1 MNIIKGLF
9 VKIIKYIMLIA
20 LFGNISYAK
29 VDDSIV
35 KIYTV
40 FKSPSYDTPWNS
52 SVNNASGSGVVI
64 DGNRILTN
72 AHVVANT
79 TFLEV
84 KRNGDTKRYRAKV
97 EFVSHQV
104 DLAII
109 KLVDEKFFDSVE
121 ALKFG
126 KRPVKE
132 QKVSVYGFPLG
143 GNTLS
148 ITTGIVS
155 RIEHVSYVHSGEI
168 FLGVQVDAAINAG
181 NSGGPAITNGKIV
194 GVVMQGMRNAQ
205 NVGYLI
211 SIDIIERFLEDIE
224 DGRLDGFADLG
235 LTTMSME
242 NPTIREYYK
251 MDKDSTGIL
260 ITQIAEFSKAY
271 DKLKEGDI
279 LVAIDG
285 HKIENDGKV
294 EFEKGAFTYYSYYFD
309 KKHIGESIPLTI
321 IRNGKRL
328 TLSIELNNVT
338 NKNLLVPSFQYDKM
352 PRYYILGGYVFSP
365 LTRNLLYG
373 KKYALIRLKL
383 AQQEWAT
390 KDKTEAVVL
399 LKVLATDL
407 NRGDHNYSLF
417 KIDKINNKNF
427 KDFKEFVDIIKKSKD
442 KFIILEGA
450 KGAKIIIDNIK
461 AKEIEKEIL
470 KRYNIKDNER
480 L

>member
-1 MNIIKGLF
+1 M
-9 VKIIKYIMLIA
+9 KIIKYLMLIA
-20 LFGNISYAK
+20 LFINISYAKK

-40 FKSPSYDTPWNS
+40 FKTPSYDTPWNS
-52 SVNNASGSGVVI
+52 SIQSASGSGVVI
-64 DGNRILTN
+64 EGNRILTN
-72 AHVVANT
+72 AHVVANS

-104 DLAII
+104 DLAVI
-109 KLVDEKFFDSVE
+109 KLVDEKFFDGVE
-121 ALKFG
+121 ALKIG

-155 RIEHVSYVHSGEI
+155 RIEHISYVHSGEI
-168 FLGVQVDAAINAG
+168 FLGVQVDAAINSG
-181 NSGGPAITNGKIV
+181 NSGGPAITDGKIV

-211 SIDIIERFLEDIE
+211 SVDIINKFLEDIK
-224 DGRLDGFADLG
+224 DGKLDGFADLG
-235 LTTMSME
+235 LSTMSME

-251 MDKDSTGIL
+251 MDKDTTGIL
-260 ITQIAEFSKAY
+260 ITQIAEVSKAY

-279 LVAIDG
+279 LLEIDG
-285 HKIENDGKV
+285 HKVENDGKV

-309 KKHIGESIPLTI
+309 KKQIGESIPMTI
-321 IRNGKRL
+321 LRDGKKVKVL
-328 TLSIELNNVT
+328 VELNNVT

-373 KKYALIRLKL
+373 KKYSLLRLKL

-390 KDKTEAVVL
+390 KDKREIVVL

-417 KIDKINNKNF
+417 KIDKINNREF

-442 KFIILEGA
+442 KFIVLEGA
-450 KGAKIIIDNIK
+450 KGAKIVIDNIK
-461 AKEIEKEIL
+461 AKAIEKEIL
-470 KRYNIKDNER
+470 DRYNIKDSER

>member
-1 MNIIKGLF
+1 
-9 VKIIKYIMLIA
+9 VRIIKYIVIMI

-40 FKSPSYDTPWNS
+40 FKTPSYDTPWNS
-52 SVNNASGSGVVI
+52 RVQSASGSGVVI
-64 DGNRILTN
+64 EGNRILTN

-84 KRNGDTKRYRAKV
+84 KRNGDTKKYRAKV

-109 KLVDEKFFDSVE
+109 KIVDEKFFDNVR
-121 ALKFG
+121 ALEFG
-126 KRPVKE
+126 KRPKKE
-132 QKVSVYGFPLG
+132 QKVAVYGFPLG

-148 ITTGIVS
+148 VTTGIVS
-155 RIEHVSYVHSGEI
+155 RIEHISYVHSGEV
-168 FLGVQVDAAINAG
+168 FLGVQIDAAINSG
-181 NSGGPAITNGKIV
+181 NSGGPAISKGKIV
-194 GVVMQGMRNAQ
+194 GVVMQGMTNAQ

-211 SIDIIERFLEDIE
+211 SIDIIERFLEDIK
-224 DGRLDGFADLG
+224 DGKLDGFADLG
-235 LTTMSME
+235 LTTMRME

-251 MDKDSTGIL
+251 MDNNTTGIL
-260 ITQIAEFSKAY
+260 ITQIAQVSKAY

-279 LVAIDG
+279 LVGIDG
-285 HKIENDGKV
+285 HKVENDGKV

-309 KKHIGESIPLTI
+309 QKQIGESIPINILRDGKFLTVDVV
-321 IRNGKRL
+321 
-328 TLSIELNNVT
+328 LNNVT
-338 NKNLLVPSFQYDKM
+338 NDNLLVNTFQYDKM

-373 KKYALIRLKL
+373 KKQSLLRLKL
-383 AQQEWAT
+383 AQREWAT
-390 KDKTEAVVL
+390 KDKKEAVVL
-399 LKVLATDL
+399 LKVLATQL
-407 NRGDHNYSLF
+407 NRGDHSYSLF
-417 KIDKINNKNF
+417 KIDKINNKEYKDF
-427 KDFKEFVDIIKKSKD
+427 KDFVNIIKNSKD

-450 KGAKIIIDNIK
+450 KGSKVVINRVK
-461 AKEIEKEIL
+461 AKAIKKEIL
-470 KRYNIKDNER
+470 ERYSIKDSQR

>member
-1 MNIIKGLF
+1 
-9 VKIIKYIMLIA
+9 MLIA

-52 SVNNASGSGVVI
+52 RVQSASGSGVVI

-84 KRNGDTKRYRAKV
+84 KRNGDTKKYRAKI

-109 KLVDEKFFDSVE
+109 KLVDEKFFDGVR

-168 FLGVQVDAAINAG
+168 FLGVQVDAAINGG

-211 SIDIIERFLEDIE
+211 SMDIINRFLEDIK
-224 DGRLDGFADLG
+224 DGKLDGFADLG

-242 NPTIREYYK
+242 NPTMREYYK
-251 MDKDSTGIL
+251 MDKDTTGIL
-260 ITQIAEFSKAY
+260 ITKIAEVSKAY

-279 LVAIDG
+279 LVKVDG
-285 HKIENDGKV
+285 HKVENDVK
-294 EFEKGAFTYYSYYFD
+294 
-309 KKHIGESIPLTI
+309 
-321 IRNGKRL
+321 
-328 TLSIELNNVT
+328 
-338 NKNLLVPSFQYDKM
+338 
-352 PRYYILGGYVFSP
+352 
-365 LTRNLLYG
+365 
-373 KKYALIRLKL
+373 
-383 AQQEWAT
+383 
-390 KDKTEAVVL
+390 
-399 LKVLATDL
+399 
-407 NRGDHNYSLF
+407 
-417 KIDKINNKNF
+417 
-427 KDFKEFVDIIKKSKD
+427 
-442 KFIILEGA
+442 
-450 KGAKIIIDNIK
+450 
-461 AKEIEKEIL
+461 
-470 KRYNIKDNER
+470 
-480 L
+480 

>member
-1 MNIIKGLF
+1 M
-9 VKIIKYIMLIA
+9 KIIKYIVIMI

-40 FKSPSYDTPWNS
+40 FKTPSYDTPWNS
-52 SVNNASGSGVVI
+52 RVQRASGSGVVI
-64 DGNRILTN
+64 EGNRILTN

-84 KRNGDTKRYRAKV
+84 KRNGDTKKYRAKV

-109 KLVDEKFFDSVE
+109 KIIDKKFFDNVK

-126 KRPVKE
+126 KRPKKE
-132 QKVSVYGFPLG
+132 QKVAVYGFPLG

-148 ITTGIVS
+148 VTTGIVS
-155 RIEHVSYVHSGEI
+155 RIEHISYVHSGEV
-168 FLGVQVDAAINAG
+168 FLGVQIDAAINGG
-181 NSGGPAITNGKIV
+181 NSGGPAISKGKIV
-194 GVVMQGMRNAQ
+194 GVVMQGMTNAQ

-211 SIDIIERFLEDIE
+211 SIDIIERFLEDIK
-224 DGRLDGFADLG
+224 DGKLDGFADLG
-235 LTTMSME
+235 LTTMRME

-251 MDKDSTGIL
+251 MDNNTTGIL
-260 ITQIAEFSKAY
+260 ITQIAQVSKAY

-279 LVAIDG
+279 LVGIDG
-285 HKIENDGKV
+285 HKVENDGKV

-309 KKHIGESIPLTI
+309 QKQIGESIPLNI
-321 IRNGKRL
+321 LRDGEFL
-328 TLSIELNNVT
+328 TVDVVLNNVT
-338 NKNLLVPSFQYDKM
+338 NNNLLVNTFQYDKM
-352 PRYYILGGYVFSP
+352 PKYYILGGYVFSP

-373 KKYALIRLKL
+373 KKQSLLRLKL
-383 AQQEWAT
+383 AQREWAT
-390 KDKTEAVVL
+390 KDKKEAVVL

-407 NRGDHNYSLF
+407 NRGDHSYSLF
-417 KIDKINNKNF
+417 KIDKINNKEY
-427 KDFKEFVDIIKKSKD
+427 KDFKDFVDIIKNSKD

-450 KGAKIIIDNIK
+450 KGSKVVIDRVK
-461 AKEIEKEIL
+461 AKAIEKEIL
-470 KRYNIKDNER
+470 ERYSIKDSQR

>member
-1 MNIIKGLF
+1 M
-9 VKIIKYIMLIA
+9 V
-20 LFGNISYAK
+20 LFGTVSYAK

-40 FKSPSYDTPWNS
+40 FKTPSYDTPWNS
-52 SVNNASGSGVVI
+52 SVQSASGSGVVI
-64 DGNRILTN
+64 EGNRILTN

-84 KRNGDTKRYRAKV
+84 KRNGDTKKYRAKV

-109 KLVDEKFFDSVE
+109 KIIDEKFFDNVR

-126 KRPVKE
+126 KRPKKE
-132 QKVSVYGFPLG
+132 QKVAVYGFPLG

-148 ITTGIVS
+148 VTTGIVS
-155 RIEHVSYVHSGEI
+155 RIEHISYVHSGEI
-168 FLGVQVDAAINAG
+168 FLGVQIDAAINGG
-181 NSGGPAITNGKIV
+181 NSGGPAISKGKIV
-194 GVVMQGMRNAQ
+194 GVVMQGIRNAQ

-211 SIDIIERFLEDIE
+211 SVDIIERFLEDIK
-224 DGRLDGFADLG
+224 DGKLDGFADLG

-251 MDKDSTGIL
+251 MDKDTTGIL
-260 ITQIAEFSKAY
+260 ITQIAEVSKAY
-271 DKLKEGDI
+271 QKIKEGDI
-279 LVAIDG
+279 LVGIDG
-285 HKIENDGKV
+285 HKVENDGKV

-309 KKHIGESIPLTI
+309 QKQIGESIPVDIL
-321 IRNGKRL
+321 RNGKFL
-328 TLSIELNNVT
+328 TVDIVLNNVT
-338 NKNLLVPSFQYDKM
+338 NDNLLVNTFQYDKM

-373 KKYALIRLKL
+373 KKQSLLRLKL
-383 AQQEWAT
+383 AQREWAT
-390 KDKTEAVVL
+390 KDKKEAVVL
-399 LKVLATDL
+399 LKVLASDL

-417 KIDKINNKNF
+417 KIDKINNKRYKDF
-427 KDFKEFVDIIKKSKD
+427 KDFVNIIKTSKN

-450 KGAKIIIDNIK
+450 KGSKVVIDRVK
-461 AKEIEKEIL
+461 AKSIEKEIL
-470 KRYNIKDNER
+470 ERYSIKDNER